1 MSIYS
6 YRYEKSLVFMT
17 HPTPVLRVVPEPT
30 LRRLPRYLHLLRTL
44 RGQREWIS
52 TTHIGE
58 ALDLEPV
65 QVRKDI
71 ECTTIVGRPK
81 TGYHVPTL
89 IDAIEA
95 LLGWNDVRQ
104 AFLVGAGNLGR
115 ALLGYPRFEESGLD
129 IVAAFDTDARKV
141 GKDIYG
147 KKVLPFDRFENLAKR
162 MHVLVGIVTVPADQA
177 QTVAERML
185 FGGIRAIWNFAP
197 IALTVPKDIIV
208 QNEDLYTG
216 LASLS
221 HRLAD
226 VLRKEALGDG
236 GSRRASH

>member
-1 MSIYS
+1 
-6 YRYEKSLVFMT
+6 MT
-17 HPTPVLRVVPEPT
+17 DPTSELRVVPEPT

-52 TTHIGE
+52 TTHIGD
-58 ALDLEPV
+58 ALGLEPV

-81 TGYHVPTL
+81 TGYSVPAL
-89 IDAIEA
+89 IDAIET
-95 LLGWNDVRQ
+95 LLGWNNPRQ

-129 IVAAFDTDARKV
+129 IVAAFDSDPKKV
-141 GKDIYG
+141 GKEIHG
-147 KKVLPFDRFENLAKR
+147 KKVLPFDKFENLAQR
-162 MHVLVGIVTVPADQA
+162 MHVIVGIITVPAEQA
-177 QTVAERML
+177 QTVAEHML

-197 IALTVPKDIIV
+197 VALTIPKDIIV

-226 VLRKEALGDG
+226 VLRKD
-236 GSRRASH
+236 ASIEKGIRHASL